1 MKSSL
6 RFIHVFTLLIALV
19 AGFEILWPRHLL
31 NLDGKFSDW
40 LVKLHAEKQLPD
52 KEIVILNIDDRSL
65 IQMEEKVGRWP
76 WPRSVY
82 GEVVESILR
91 QQPKAIVFDLTF
103 NERDKDRPESDQV
116 FNDAIRDKKNIFFP
130 FVMRKIDQAAYVGKL
145 SDLQSR
151 LGLVKTPAANDFAQ
165 GAFLIPMAIEPEQ
178 WRVGT
183 VNFLEDADGVGRR
196 YSLYTNIN
204 GWLVPSLP
212 ARVAQDLSYQV
223 PQQADL
229 VLNWRGTRNPYT
241 IVSFVDVYEDLDR
254 EKPIRSSQ
262 EFKDKIILIGA
273 DASSLHDLRV
283 TPIDSQ
289 YWGSNMLAMAIDN
302 LKNQQFLYT
311 PPAWPILL
319 ATLAAIAAIYACFLS
334 RVNALYPA
342 LALTIATP
350 VVITASYLALAYG
363 VLVHVLIPIIF
374 AWVYYFS
381 LALREY
387 WIVHRSYQAT
397 IKEFGRYVNPHVVKE
412 WVAREGSEH
421 VGEKAES
428 REITVLF
435 SDIRGFTTLSE
446 SRTPEQIVD
455 LLNRYFTLQ
464 VEVIFRYNGT
474 IDKFIGDCI
483 MAFWGAPLDN
493 PQHARDAVNAAIEM
507 SQVLEKFKQELG
519 DLSAD
524 FDVGIGL
531 HSGPAVV
538 GSIGSSER
546 KEFTAIGDT
555 VNLASRIEGMTKGVS
570 RILVSKE
577 TMLLCGDA
585 LDFEAFGSYKVK
597 GREQEVELFAPSPR
611 KLT

>member
-6 RFIHVFTLLIALV
+6 RFIHIFTLLLALL
-19 AGFEILWPRHLL
+19 ASFEVLWPRYLL

-40 LVKLHAEKQLPD
+40 LVKLHAEKLSAD
-52 KEIVILNIDDRSL
+52 SDIVILNIDDRSL
-65 IQMEEKVGRWP
+65 TQMEDKVGRWP

-82 GEVVESILR
+82 AEVIHAIVQ
-91 QQPKAIVFDLTF
+91 QQPKAIVFDVTF
-103 NERDKDRPESDQV
+103 NERDLDRPDSDQL
-116 FNDAIRDKKNIFFP
+116 FNQAIKDQATIFFP
-130 FVMRKIDQAAYVGKL
+130 FIRSELDRAAYVGKL
-145 SDLQSR
+145 SDLQTR
-151 LGLVKTPAANDFAQ
+151 LGLIKTSQADELAH
-165 GAFLIPMAIEPEQ
+165 GAFLLPMAIDSSQ
-178 WRVGT
+178 WRIGT
-183 VNFLEDADGVGRR
+183 VNFTEDADGVGRR
-196 YSLYTNIN
+196 YELYTDIS

-212 ARVAQDLSYQV
+212 ARVAQNLGYSV
-223 PQQADL
+223 PQKADL
-229 VLNWRGTRNPYT
+229 ILTWHGDRNPYQR
-241 IVSFVDVYEDLDR
+241 ISFTDLYADIDR
-254 EKPIRSSQ
+254 EKPQRSQQ
-262 EFKDKIILIGA
+262 EFKDKIVIIGA
-273 DASSLHDLRV
+273 NASSLHDLRV

-289 YWGSNMLAMAIDN
+289 YWGSNILATAIDN
-302 LKNQQFLYT
+302 LKNQQFIST
-311 PPAWPILL
+311 PPAWSMLL
-319 ATLAAIAAIYACFLS
+319 ATLTTIALIYVCFLR

-342 LALTIATP
+342 LG
-350 VVITASYLALAYG
+350 LALITPIAIASAYWA
-363 VLVHVLIPIIF
+363 LSQNLLLHILIPLFFVWI
-374 AWVYYFS
+374 YYFS

-446 SRTPEQIVD
+446 TRTPEQIVD

-493 PQHARDAVNAAIEM
+493 KQHALDAVKAAIEM
-507 SQVLEKFKQELG
+507 SEVLEKFKLELG
-519 DLSAD
+519 DQSAD

-555 VNLASRIEGMTKGVS
+555 VNLASRIEGLTKGVS

-577 TMLLCGDA
+577 TMLQCGDA

-597 GREQEVELFAPSPR
+597 GREQEVELFAPISR
-611 KLT
+611 

>member
-6 RFIHVFTLLIALV
+6 RFVQVFTLLIALL
-19 AGFEILWPRHLL
+19 ASFEILWPRHLL

-40 LVKLHAEKQLPD
+40 MVKLHAEKLQADPD
-52 KEIVILNIDDRSL
+52 IVILNIDDRSL
-65 IQMEEKVGRWP
+65 TQMEDKIGRWP

-82 GEVVESILR
+82 GEVVDALLR

-103 NERDKDRPESDQV
+103 NERDKDRPDSDQL
-116 FNDAIRDKKNIFFP
+116 FNDAIRNQQHIFFP
-130 FVMRKIDQAAYVGKL
+130 YILRELDQAAYIGKL
-145 SDLQSR
+145 ENFQAP
-151 LGLVKTPAANDFAQ
+151 LGLIKTQHADEFAAA
-165 GAFLIPMAIEPEQ
+165 AFLLPLAIEPEQ

-196 YSLYTNIN
+196 YALYTNLS

-212 ARVAQDLSYQV
+212 ARVAQDLGFSV
-223 PQQADL
+223 PQQSDL
-229 VLNWRGTRNPYT
+229 LLNWRGTRNPYQV
-241 IVSFVDVYEDLDR
+241 ISFTDVYNDIDR
-254 EKPIRSSQ
+254 EKPTRPAQ
-262 EFKDKIILIGA
+262 EFHNKIVIIGA

-289 YWGSNMLAMAIDN
+289 YWGSNMLAMTIDN
-302 LKNQQFLYT
+302 LKNQQFIKPSPT
-311 PPAWPILL
+311 WPLLL
-319 ATLAAIAAIYACFLS
+319 ATLVMISAIYTCFLH
-334 RVNALYPA
+334 RINAIYPA
-342 LALTIATP
+342 LALAMLTPLSIAL
-350 VVITASYLALAYG
+350 SYFALMRG
-363 VLVHVLIPIIF
+363 ILIHVLIPIIF
-374 AWVYYFS
+374 VWIYYFS

-435 SDIRGFTTLSE
+435 SDIRGFTSLSE

-455 LLNRYFTLQ
+455 LLNRYFSLQ

-493 PQHARDAVNAAIEM
+493 PQHALDAVRAAVEM
-507 SQVLEKFKQELG
+507 SEVLEKFKQELG

-555 VNLASRIEGMTKGVS
+555 VNLASRIEGLTKGVS

-597 GREQEVELFAPSPR
+597 GREQEVELFAPNPR

>member
-6 RFIHVFTLLIALV
+6 RFIHMFTLLVALQ
-19 AGFEILWPRHLL
+19 AGFEVLWPRYLL

-40 LVKLHAEKQLPD
+40 LVKHHAEKLSADPD
-52 KEIVILNIDDRSL
+52 IVILNIDDRSL
-65 IQMEEKVGRWP
+65 TQMEDKVGRWP

-82 GEVVESILR
+82 AEVIQAIA
-91 QQPKAIVFDLTF
+91 QQHPKAIVFDVTF
-103 NERDKDRPESDQV
+103 NERDLDRPDSDQL
-116 FNDAIRDKKNIFFP
+116 FNQAIKDKSNIFFP
-130 FVMRKIDQAAYVGKL
+130 FIRSELDRAAYVGKL
-145 SDLQSR
+145 SDLQTR
-151 LGLVKTPAANDFAQ
+151 LGLIKTPRADEFAQ
-165 GAFLIPMAIEPEQ
+165 GAFLLPMVIDSSQ
-178 WRVGT
+178 WRIGT
-183 VNFLEDADGVGRR
+183 VNFSGDADGVGRR
-196 YSLYTNIN
+196 YDLYTDIS

-212 ARVAQDLSYQV
+212 TRVARDLGYAV
-223 PQQADL
+223 PQKAEL
-229 VLNWRGTRNPYT
+229 VLSWHGDRNPYQR
-241 IVSFVDVYEDLDR
+241 ISFTDLYADIDR
-254 EKPIRSSQ
+254 EKPQRSQQ
-262 EFKDKIILIGA
+262 EFKDKIVIIGA
-273 DASSLHDLRV
+273 NASSLHDLRV

-289 YWGSNMLAMAIDN
+289 YWGSNILATAIDN
-302 LKNQQFLYT
+302 LKNQQFIYI
-311 PPAWPILL
+311 PPSWSTLL
-319 ATLAAIAAIYACFLS
+319 VTLTAIALIYACFLR

-342 LALTIATP
+342 LG
-350 VVITASYLALAYG
+350 LALATPIAIGGAYWALSQG
-363 VLVHVLIPIIF
+363 ILLHVLIPLF
-374 AWVYYFS
+374 FVWVYYFS

-435 SDIRGFTTLSE
+435 SDIRGFTSLSE
-446 SRTPEQIVD
+446 TRTPEQIVD

-493 PQHARDAVNAAIEM
+493 TQHALDAVKAAVEM
-507 SQVLEKFKQELG
+507 SEVLEKFKLELG

-531 HSGPAVV
+531 HSGKAVV

-597 GREQEVELFAPSPR
+597 GREQEVELFAPISR
-611 KLT
+611 KTI

>member
-6 RFIHVFTLLIALV
+6 RFIHVFTLLVTLL
-19 AGFEILWPRHLL
+19 AGFEVLWPQYLL

-40 LVKLHAEKQLPD
+40 LVKKHAAKMPADPD
-52 KEIVILNIDDRSL
+52 IIILNIDDRSL
-65 IQMEEKVGRWP
+65 TQMEDKVGRWP

-82 GEVVESILR
+82 AEVVEAIA
-91 QQPKAIVFDLTF
+91 QQKPKAIVFDVTF
-103 NERDKDRPESDQV
+103 NERDLDRPESDQL
-116 FNDAIRDKKNIFFP
+116 FNQAIKDKRNVFFP
-130 FVMRKIDQAAYVGKL
+130 FIRSELDRAAYVGKL
-145 SDLQSR
+145 SDLQTQ
-151 LGLVKTPAANDFAQ
+151 LGLIRTSQADELAK
-165 GAFLIPMAIEPEQ
+165 GAFLLPMMIDASQ
-178 WRVGT
+178 WRIGT
-183 VNFLEDADGVGRR
+183 VNFSGDADGVGRR
-196 YSLYTNIN
+196 YELYTDMS

-212 ARVAQDLSYQV
+212 ARVAQDLAYAV
-223 PQQADL
+223 PQRADL
-229 VLNWRGTRNPYT
+229 VLTWHGDSNPYQR
-241 IVSFVDVYEDLDR
+241 ISFADLYADIDR
-254 EKPIRSSQ
+254 EKPERSSQ
-262 EFKDKIILIGA
+262 EFEDKIVIIGA
-273 DASSLHDLRV
+273 NASSLHDLRV

-289 YWGSNMLAMAIDN
+289 YWGSNILATAIDN
-302 LKNQQFLYT
+302 LKNQQFIST
-311 PPAWPILL
+311 PPQWSMLL
-319 ATLAAIAAIYACFLS
+319 ATLMAIALIYACFIR
-334 RVNALYPA
+334 RVNALFPA
-342 LALTIATP
+342 LGLALTTPIA
-350 VVITASYLALAYG
+350 IGGAYWALSQG
-363 VLVHVLIPIIF
+363 ILLHVLAPLVF
-374 AWVYYFS
+374 AWFYYFS

-435 SDIRGFTTLSE
+435 SDIRGFTSLSE

-493 PQHARDAVNAAIEM
+493 EQHALDAVRAAVEM
-507 SQVLEKFKQELG
+507 SEVLEKFKLELG

-555 VNLASRIEGMTKGVS
+555 VNLASRIEGLTKGVS

-577 TMLLCGDA
+577 TMLLCDDA

-611 KLT
+611 KPK

>member
-6 RFIHVFTLLIALV
+6 RFIHIFTLLLALL
-19 AGFEILWPRHLL
+19 ASFEVLWPRYLL

-40 LVKLHAEKQLPD
+40 LVKLHAEKLSAD
-52 KEIVILNIDDRSL
+52 SDIVILNIDDRSL
-65 IQMEEKVGRWP
+65 TQMEDKVGRWP

-82 GEVVESILR
+82 AEVIHAIVQ
-91 QQPKAIVFDLTF
+91 QQPKAIVFDVTF
-103 NERDKDRPESDQV
+103 NERDLDRPDSDQL
-116 FNDAIRDKKNIFFP
+116 FNQAIKDQATIFFP
-130 FVMRKIDQAAYVGKL
+130 FIRSELDRAAYVGKL
-145 SDLQSR
+145 SDLQNR
-151 LGLVKTPAANDFAQ
+151 LGLIKTSQADELAH
-165 GAFLIPMAIEPEQ
+165 GAFLLPMAIDSSQ
-178 WRVGT
+178 WRIGT
-183 VNFLEDADGVGRR
+183 VNFTEDADGVGRR
-196 YSLYTNIN
+196 YELYTDIS

-212 ARVAQDLSYQV
+212 ARVAQNLGYSV
-223 PQQADL
+223 PQKADL
-229 VLNWRGTRNPYT
+229 ILTWHGNRNPYQR
-241 IVSFVDVYEDLDR
+241 ISFTDLYADIDR
-254 EKPIRSSQ
+254 EKPQRSPQ
-262 EFKDKIILIGA
+262 EFKDKIVIIGA
-273 DASSLHDLRV
+273 NASSLHDLRV

-289 YWGSNMLAMAIDN
+289 YWGSNILATAIDN
-302 LKNQQFLYT
+302 LKNQQFIST
-311 PPAWPILL
+311 PPAWSMLL
-319 ATLAAIAAIYACFLS
+319 ATLTMIALIYACFLR

-342 LALTIATP
+342 LG
-350 VVITASYLALAYG
+350 LALVTPIAIASAYWA
-363 VLVHVLIPIIF
+363 LSQSLLLHVLIPLF
-374 AWVYYFS
+374 FVWVYYFS

-435 SDIRGFTTLSE
+435 SDIRDFTSLSE
-446 SRTPEQIVD
+446 TRTPEQIVD

-493 PQHARDAVNAAIEM
+493 KQHALDAVKAAVEM
-507 SQVLEKFKQELG
+507 SEVLEKFKLELG
-519 DLSAD
+519 DQSAD

-555 VNLASRIEGMTKGVS
+555 VNLASRIEGLTKGVS

-577 TMLLCGDA
+577 TMLQCGDA

-597 GREQEVELFAPSPR
+597 GREQEVELFAPISR
-611 KLT
+611 

>member
-1 MKSSL
+1 MKASA
-6 RFIHVFTLLIALV
+6 RFIHIFTLVVALL
-19 AGFEILWPRHLL
+19 ASFEVLWPNYLL
-31 NLDGKFSDW
+31 KPEGKFSDW
-40 LVKLHAEKQLPD
+40 LVEKHAKTLKAD
-52 KEIVILNIDDRSL
+52 SDIVLLNIDDRSQT
-65 IQMEEKVGRWP
+65 QMEGLVGRWP

-82 GEVVESILR
+82 GEVVEAIHR
-91 QQPKAIVFDLTF
+91 QGPKAIVFDLTF
-103 NERDKDRPESDQV
+103 NERDTDRAEWDAA
-116 FNDAIRDKKNIFFP
+116 FNKAIRGKANVFFP
-130 FVMRKIDQAAYVGKL
+130 YVRRELNQAAYVVKL
-145 SDLQSR
+145 SKLAPL
-151 LGLVKTPAANDFAQ
+151 LGLRASKDADPEAQ
-165 GAFLIPMAIEPEQ
+165 GAFLLPLAIEDSE

-183 VNFLEDADGVGRR
+183 VNFLEDEDGVGRR
-196 YSLYTNIN
+196 YELYTNLS

-212 ARVAQDLSYQV
+212 ARVAQDLGYQV
-223 PQQADL
+223 PQRDNFILRWHGELTPYQTISFSDFYAD
-229 VLNWRGTRNPYT
+229 
-241 IVSFVDVYEDLDR
+241 IDR
-254 EKPIRSSQ
+254 EKPLRSTT
-262 EFKDKIILIGA
+262 EFKDKIVIIGA
-273 DASSLHDLRV
+273 DASSLTDQRV
-283 TPIDSQ
+283 TPIDNR
-289 YWGSNMLAMAIDN
+289 YWGSNILATAIDN
-302 LKNQQFLYT
+302 LKNQEFIYT
-311 PPAWPILL
+311 PPTWIMLVVTLL
-319 ATLAAIAAIYACFLS
+319 CIFAIYACFLG

-342 LALTIATP
+342 IALALLTP
-350 VVITASYLALAYG
+350 SAIFLTYFLLG
-363 VLVHVLIPIIF
+363 RGILVHIFIPLVFI
-374 AWVYYFS
+374 WSYYFA

-421 VGEKAES
+421 VGERAES

-455 LLNRYFTLQ
+455 ILNRYFTLQ

-493 PQHARDAVNAAIEM
+493 AQHASDAVRAAVEM
-507 SQVLEKFKQELG
+507 SEVLEKFKLELG
-519 DLSAD
+519 DLAAD

-555 VNLASRIEGMTKGVS
+555 VNLASRIEGLTKGVS

-577 TMLLCGDA
+577 TMQLCGDS
-585 LDFEAFGSYKVK
+585 LDFQAFGSYKVK
-597 GREQEVELFAPSPR
+597 GREQEVELFAPISR
-611 KLT
+611 KPT

>member
-1 MKSSL
+1 MRASA
-6 RFIHVFTLLIALV
+6 RFIHVFTFLLTLLAS
-19 AGFEILWPRHLL
+19 FEILWPHYLI
-31 NLDGKFSDW
+31 NPEGKFSDW
-40 LVKLHAEKQLPD
+40 LVEHQASNLKADPD
-52 KEIVILNIDDRSL
+52 IVLLNIDDRSQT
-65 IQMEEKVGRWP
+65 QMESKVGRWP

-82 GEVVESILR
+82 GEVVEAIA
-91 QQPKAIVFDLTF
+91 QQNPKAIVFDLTF
-103 NERDKDRPESDQV
+103 NERDKDRPESDLA
-116 FNDAIRDKKNIFFP
+116 FNDAIRGKHNIFFP
-130 FVMRKIDQAAYVGKL
+130 YVRRELNQAAYVAKL
-145 SDLQSR
+145 NAIAPL
-151 LGLVKTPAANDFAQ
+151 LGLQRTAEADIEAK
-165 GAFLIPMAIEPEQ
+165 GAFLVPLAIEPNE

-183 VNFLEDADGVGRR
+183 VNFLEDEDGVGRR
-196 YSLYTNIN
+196 YELYTKFS
-204 GWLVPSLP
+204 GWLIPSLP
-212 ARVAQDLSYQV
+212 ARVAKDLGYQV
-223 PQQADL
+223 PQQEHF
-229 VLNWRGTRNPYT
+229 VLRWHGDRNPYT
-241 IVSFVDVYEDLDR
+241 TISFSDLYEDIDR
-254 EKPIRSSQ
+254 EKPQRPAT
-262 EFKDKIILIGA
+262 EFKDKIIIIGA
-273 DASSLHDLRV
+273 DASSLADQRV
-283 TPIDSQ
+283 TPIDSR
-289 YWGSNMLAMAIDN
+289 YWGSNILATAIDN
-302 LKNQQFLYT
+302 LKNQEALYT
-311 PPAWPILL
+311 PPAWTMLMGTLL
-319 ATLAAIAAIYACFLS
+319 CIAGIYACFLL
-334 RVNALYPA
+334 RINALYPA
-342 LALTIATP
+342 LALAISTP
-350 VVITASYLALAYG
+350 IL
-363 VLVHVLIPIIF
+363 VLVTYLLLAKAILLHIFIPLVF
-374 AWVYYFS
+374 VWTYYFS

-493 PQHARDAVNAAIEM
+493 PQHALDAVKAAVEM
-507 SQVLEKFKQELG
+507 SEVLEKFKQELG

-555 VNLASRIEGMTKGVS
+555 VNLASRIEGLTKGVS

-597 GREQEVELFAPSPR
+597 GREQEVELFAPKSR
-611 KLT
+611 MTS

>member
-1 MKSSL
+1 MRSSL
-6 RFIHVFTLLIALV
+6 RFIHVFTLLIALI

-40 LVKLHAEKQLPD
+40 LVKLHAEKLQAD
-52 KEIVILNIDDRSL
+52 KDIVILNIDDRSL
-65 IQMEEKVGRWP
+65 TQMEEKVGRWP

-82 GEVVESILR
+82 GEVVEAILR

-103 NERDKDRPESDQV
+103 NERDKDRADLDQI
-116 FNDAIRDKKNIFFP
+116 FNDAIRDKQNIFFP
-130 FVMRKIDQAAYVGKL
+130 YVLRELNQAAHIGKL
-145 SDLQSR
+145 QQLQSR
-151 LGLVKTPAANDFAQ
+151 LGLIKTQNADELAD
-165 GAFLIPMAIEPEQ
+165 GAFLLPLAIEPEQ

-196 YSLYTNIN
+196 YALYTDIN
-204 GWLVPSLP
+204 GWLIPSLP
-212 ARVAQDLSYQV
+212 ARVARDLGYQV
-223 PQQADL
+223 PQQAEMI
-229 VLNWRGTRNPYT
+229 LNWRGARNPYQQ
-241 IVSFVDVYEDLDR
+241 ISFSDLYEDLDR
-254 EKPIRSSQ
+254 EKTIRPAL
-262 EFKDKIILIGA
+262 EFKDKIVLIGA

-302 LKNQQFLYT
+302 LKNQQFLHAS
-311 PPAWPILL
+311 PAWPTLLITLL
-319 ATLAAIAAIYACFLS
+319 AIAIIYACFLK

-342 LALTIATP
+342 FVLAIATP
-350 VVITASYLALAYG
+350 LSIVLSYFALTRG

-374 AWVYYFS
+374 IWAYYFS

-412 WVAREGSEH
+412 WVAREGTAH

-435 SDIRGFTTLSE
+435 SDIRGFTSLSE

-493 PQHARDAVNAAIEM
+493 PQHALDAVKAAVEM
-507 SQVLEKFKQELG
+507 SEVLEKFKQELG

-555 VNLASRIEGMTKGVS
+555 VNLASRIEGLTKGVS

-611 KLT
+611 KPT

>member
-6 RFIHVFTLLIALV
+6 RFIHVFTLVVALL
-19 AGFEILWPRHLL
+19 AGFEVLSPRYLL

-40 LVKLHAEKQLPD
+40 LVKLQAEKLSADPA
-52 KEIVILNIDDRSL
+52 IVILNIDDRSL
-65 IQMEEKVGRWP
+65 TQMESKVGRWP

-82 GEVVESILR
+82 AEVVEAILQ
-91 QQPKAIVFDLTF
+91 QQPKAIVFDITF
-103 NERDKDRPESDQV
+103 NERDLDRPESDQL
-116 FNDAIRDKKNIFFP
+116 FNQAIKDQRNIFFP
-130 FVMRKIDQAAYVGKL
+130 FIRSELDRAAYVGKL
-145 SDLQSR
+145 SDLQNQ
-151 LGLVKTPAANDFAQ
+151 LGLIKTSRANELAN
-165 GAFLIPMAIEPEQ
+165 GAFLLPMVIDSRQ
-178 WRVGT
+178 WRIGT
-183 VNFLEDADGVGRR
+183 VNFLGDADGVGRR
-196 YSLYTNIN
+196 YELYTDIS

-212 ARVAQDLSYQV
+212 ARVAKDLGYKV
-223 PQQADL
+223 PHRSDL
-229 VLNWRGTRNPYT
+229 VLTWLGSSNPYQR
-241 IVSFVDVYEDLDR
+241 ISFADLYADIDR
-254 EKPIRSSQ
+254 EKPARPAQ
-262 EFKDKIILIGA
+262 EFKDKIVIIGA
-273 DASSLHDLRV
+273 NASSLHDLRV

-289 YWGSNMLAMAIDN
+289 YWGSNILATAIDN
-302 LKNQQFLYT
+302 LKNQQFIST
-311 PPAWPILL
+311 PPPWFLL
-319 ATLAAIAAIYACFLS
+319 SATLTAIALIYTCFLR
-334 RVNALYPA
+334 RVNALYPGLG
-342 LALTIATP
+342 LALITP
-350 VVITASYLALAYG
+350 MVIGGAYWALSQG
-363 VLVHVLIPIIF
+363 ILLHVLIPLFFVWI
-374 AWVYYFS
+374 YYLC
-381 LALREY
+381 LALYEY

-435 SDIRGFTTLSE
+435 SDIRGFTSMSE

-493 PQHARDAVNAAIEM
+493 KQHALDAVKAALEM
-507 SQVLEKFKQELG
+507 SEVLEKFKLELG

-555 VNLASRIEGMTKGVS
+555 VNLASRIEGLTKGVS

-577 TMLLCGDA
+577 TMLQCGDT
-585 LDFEAFGSYKVK
+585 LDFASLGSYKVK
-597 GREQEVELFAPSPR
+597 GREQEVELFSPSPR

>member
-6 RFIHVFTLLIALV
+6 RFIHIFTLLLALL
-19 AGFEILWPRHLL
+19 ASFEVLWPRYLL
-31 NLDGKFSDW
+31 ILDGKFSDW
-40 LVKLHAEKQLPD
+40 LVKLHAEKLSAD
-52 KEIVILNIDDRSL
+52 SGIVILNIDDRSL
-65 IQMEEKVGRWP
+65 TQMEDKVGRWP

-82 GEVVESILR
+82 AEVIHAIVQ
-91 QQPKAIVFDLTF
+91 QQPKAIVFDVTF
-103 NERDKDRPESDQV
+103 NERDLDRPDSDQL
-116 FNDAIRDKKNIFFP
+116 FNQAIKDQATIFFP
-130 FVMRKIDQAAYVGKL
+130 FIRSELDRAAYVGKL
-145 SDLQSR
+145 SDLQTR
-151 LGLVKTPAANDFAQ
+151 LGLIKTPQADELAH
-165 GAFLIPMAIEPEQ
+165 GAFLLPMAIDPSQ
-178 WRVGT
+178 WRIGT
-183 VNFLEDADGVGRR
+183 VNFTGDADGVGRR
-196 YSLYTNIN
+196 YELYTDIS

-212 ARVAQDLSYQV
+212 ARVAQNLGYSV
-223 PQQADL
+223 PQKADL
-229 VLNWRGTRNPYT
+229 ILTWHGNRNPYQR
-241 IVSFVDVYEDLDR
+241 ISFTDLYADIDR
-254 EKPIRSSQ
+254 EKPQRSPQ
-262 EFKDKIILIGA
+262 EFKDRIVIIGA
-273 DASSLHDLRV
+273 NASSLHDLRV

-289 YWGSNMLAMAIDN
+289 YWGSNILATAIDN
-302 LKNQQFLYT
+302 LKNQKFIST
-311 PPAWPILL
+311 PPAWSMLL
-319 ATLAAIAAIYACFLS
+319 ATLTMIALIYVCFLR

-342 LALTIATP
+342 LG
-350 VVITASYLALAYG
+350 LALITPIAIASAYWA
-363 VLVHVLIPIIF
+363 LSQSLLLHILIPLFFVWI
-374 AWVYYFS
+374 YYFS

-387 WIVHRSYQAT
+387 WIVHRSYHAT

-435 SDIRGFTTLSE
+435 SDIRGFTSLSE
-446 SRTPEQIVD
+446 TRTPEQIVD

-493 PQHARDAVNAAIEM
+493 KQHALDAVKAAIEM
-507 SQVLEKFKQELG
+507 SEVLEKFKLELG
-519 DLSAD
+519 DQSAD

-531 HSGPAVV
+531 HSGLAVV

-555 VNLASRIEGMTKGVS
+555 VNLASRIEGLTKGVS

-577 TMLLCGDA
+577 TMLQCGDT

-597 GREQEVELFAPSPR
+597 GREQEVELFAPISR
-611 KLT
+611 

>member
-6 RFIHVFTLLIALV
+6 RFIHVFTLVVALLAV
-19 AGFEILWPRHLL
+19 FEVLSPSYLL

-40 LVKLHAEKQLPD
+40 LVKLQAEKLSADPA
-52 KEIVILNIDDRSL
+52 IVILNIDDRSL
-65 IQMEEKVGRWP
+65 TQMESKVGRWP

-82 GEVVESILR
+82 AEVVEAILQ
-91 QQPKAIVFDLTF
+91 QQPKAIVFDITF
-103 NERDKDRPESDQV
+103 NERDLDRPESDQL
-116 FNDAIRDKKNIFFP
+116 FNQAIKDKRNIFFP
-130 FVMRKIDQAAYVGKL
+130 FIRSELDRAAYVGKL
-145 SDLQSR
+145 SDLQNQ
-151 LGLVKTPAANDFAQ
+151 LGLIKTSRANELAN
-165 GAFLIPMAIEPEQ
+165 GAFLLPMVIDSRQ
-178 WRVGT
+178 WRIGT
-183 VNFLEDADGVGRR
+183 VNFLGDADGVGRR
-196 YSLYTNIN
+196 YELYTDIS

-212 ARVAQDLSYQV
+212 ARVAKDLGYKV
-223 PQQADL
+223 PQRSDL
-229 VLNWRGTRNPYT
+229 VLTWLGSSNPYQR
-241 IVSFVDVYEDLDR
+241 ISFTDLYADIDR
-254 EKPIRSSQ
+254 EKPARPEQ
-262 EFKDKIILIGA
+262 EFKDKIVIIGA
-273 DASSLHDLRV
+273 NASSLHDLRV

-289 YWGSNMLAMAIDN
+289 YWGSNILATAIDN
-302 LKNQQFLYT
+302 LKNQQFIST
-311 PPAWPILL
+311 PPPWFLL
-319 ATLAAIAAIYACFLS
+319 SATLTAIALIYTCFLR
-334 RVNALYPA
+334 RVNALYPGLG
-342 LALTIATP
+342 LALITP
-350 VVITASYLALAYG
+350 MVIGGAYWALSQG
-363 VLVHVLIPIIF
+363 ILLHVLIPLFFVWI
-374 AWVYYFS
+374 YYLC
-381 LALREY
+381 LALYEY

-435 SDIRGFTTLSE
+435 SDIRGFTSLSE

-493 PQHARDAVNAAIEM
+493 KQHALDAVKAALEM
-507 SQVLEKFKQELG
+507 SEVLEKFKLELG

-555 VNLASRIEGMTKGVS
+555 VNLASRIEGLTKGVS

-577 TMLLCGDA
+577 TMLQCGDT
-585 LDFEAFGSYKVK
+585 LDFASFGSYKVK
-597 GREQEVELFAPSPR
+597 GREQEVELFSPSPR

>member
-6 RFIHVFTLLIALV
+6 RFIHIFTLLLALL
-19 AGFEILWPRHLL
+19 ASFEVLWPRYLL

-40 LVKLHAEKQLPD
+40 LVKLHAEKLSAD
-52 KEIVILNIDDRSL
+52 SDIVILNIDDRSL
-65 IQMEEKVGRWP
+65 TQMEDKVGRWP

-82 GEVVESILR
+82 AEVIHAIVQ
-91 QQPKAIVFDLTF
+91 QQPKAIVFDVTF
-103 NERDKDRPESDQV
+103 NERDLDRPDSDQL
-116 FNDAIRDKKNIFFP
+116 FNQAIKDQATIFFP
-130 FVMRKIDQAAYVGKL
+130 FIRSELDRAAYVGKL
-145 SDLQSR
+145 SDLQNR
-151 LGLVKTPAANDFAQ
+151 LGLIKTSQADELAN
-165 GAFLIPMAIEPEQ
+165 GAFLLPMAIDSSQ
-178 WRVGT
+178 WRIGT
-183 VNFLEDADGVGRR
+183 VNFTEDADGVGRR
-196 YSLYTNIN
+196 YELYTDIS

-212 ARVAQDLSYQV
+212 ARVAQNLGYSV
-223 PQQADL
+223 PQKADL
-229 VLNWRGTRNPYT
+229 ILTWHGDRNPYQR
-241 IVSFVDVYEDLDR
+241 ISFTDLYADIDR
-254 EKPIRSSQ
+254 EKPQRSPQ
-262 EFKDKIILIGA
+262 EFKDKIVIIGA
-273 DASSLHDLRV
+273 NASSLHDLRV

-289 YWGSNMLAMAIDN
+289 YWGSNILATAIDN
-302 LKNQQFLYT
+302 LKNQQFIST
-311 PPAWPILL
+311 PPAWSMLL
-319 ATLAAIAAIYACFLS
+319 ATLTTIALIYVCFLR

-342 LALTIATP
+342 LG
-350 VVITASYLALAYG
+350 LALITPIAIASAYWA
-363 VLVHVLIPIIF
+363 LSQSLLLHILIPLFFVWI
-374 AWVYYFS
+374 YYFS

-435 SDIRGFTTLSE
+435 SDIRGFTSLSE
-446 SRTPEQIVD
+446 TRTPEQIVD

-493 PQHARDAVNAAIEM
+493 KQHALDAVKAAIEM
-507 SQVLEKFKQELG
+507 SEVLEKFKLELG
-519 DLSAD
+519 DQSAD

-555 VNLASRIEGMTKGVS
+555 VNLASRIEGLTKGVS

-577 TMLLCGDA
+577 TMLQCGDA

-597 GREQEVELFAPSPR
+597 GREQEVELFAPISR
-611 KLT
+611 